1 MRPLTIDLDR
11 LAAAFISADCD
22 FRLDL
27 LSGRILDIP
36 PVGADPQIEQL
47 LEEEPER
54 LLAVDS
60 LTPGAMLAL
69 MAEFLPEVEQLG
81 AYTALQAALDSRKPL
96 RSFHNAISQFPSVRA
111 AWQAFE
117 AERLRE
123 LALDWLA
130 ENQLELRA

>member
-11 LAAAFISADCD
+11 LAAAFISADSD

-27 LSGRILDIP
+27 LSGKILDIP
-36 PVGADPQIEQL
+36 PAGEDPQIEQL

-69 MAEFLPEVEQLG
+69 MAEFLPEVEQLA

-96 RSFHNAISQFPSVRA
+96 RSFHNALKQFPDVQS

>member
-11 LAAAFISADCD
+11 LAAAFVSADGD

-69 MAEFLPEVEQLG
+69 MAEFLPEVEQLA

-96 RSFHNAISQFPSVRA
+96 RSFHNALKQFPDVQS
-111 AWQAFE
+111 AWKAFE

>member
-11 LAAAFISADCD
+11 LAAAFVCTDGD

-36 PVGADPQIEQL
+36 PAGADPQIEQL
-47 LEEEPER
+47 LEEEPQR
-54 LLAVDS
+54 LLPVDS
-60 LTPGAMLAL
+60 LTPAAILAL
-69 MAEFLPEVEQLG
+69 MAEFLPEVDEPA
-81 AYTALQAALDSRKPL
+81 AYAALQAALASRRPL
-96 RSFHNAISQFPSVRA
+96 RSFHNALNQFPAVRS

>member
-11 LAAAFISADCD
+11 LAAAFVSTDGD

-36 PVGADPQIEQL
+36 PAGEDPQIEQL

-54 LLAVDS
+54 LLAVDC

-69 MAEFLPEVEQLG
+69 MAEFLPEVEQPA

-96 RSFHNAISQFPSVRA
+96 RSFHNALNQFPSVRA

>member
-1 MRPLTIDLDR
+1 MRPLTIDLDH
-11 LAAAFISADCD
+11 LAAAIVSTDGD

-36 PVGADPQIEQL
+36 PAGQDPEIEHL

-54 LLAVDS
+54 LLAVDC

-69 MAEFLPEVEQLG
+69 MAEFLAEVDELA

-96 RSFHNAISQFPSVRA
+96 RSFHNALNQFPSMRC
-111 AWQAFE
+111 AWLAFE

-130 ENQLELRA
+130 DNELELRP

>member
-11 LAAAFISADCD
+11 LAAAFVSTDGD

-27 LSGRILDIP
+27 LSGKILDIP
-36 PVGADPQIEQL
+36 PAGEDPQIEQL
-47 LEEEPER
+47 LEEEPKR
-54 LLAVDS
+54 LLAVDC
-60 LTPGAMLAL
+60 LAQDEILAL
-69 MAEFLPEVEQLG
+69 MAEFLPEVEQLA

-96 RSFHNAISQFPSVRA
+96 RSFHNALNQFPSVRA

-130 ENQLELRA
+130 ENELELRA

>member
-11 LAAAFISADCD
+11 LAAAFVSTNGD

-69 MAEFLPEVEQLG
+69 MAEFLPEVEQLA

-96 RSFHNAISQFPSVRA
+96 RSFHNALNQFPDVQS

-130 ENQLELRA
+130 ENELELRV

>member
-1 MRPLTIDLDR
+1 MRPLTIDLDS
-11 LAAAFISADCD
+11 LASALISQDSD

-60 LTPGAMLAL
+60 LTPGEILAL
-69 MAEFLPEVEQLG
+69 MAEFLPEVEQPA
-81 AYTALQAALDSRKPL
+81 AYAALQAALDSRKPL
-96 RSFHNAISQFPSVRA
+96 RSFHNALKQFPDVQS

>member
-1 MRPLTIDLDR
+1 MRPLTIDLDS
-11 LAAAFISADCD
+11 LAAAFVSSAGD

-36 PVGADPQIEQL
+36 PAGTDPQIEQL

-60 LTPGAMLAL
+60 LTPGEILAL
-69 MAEFLPEVEQLG
+69 MAEFLPEIEQPA

-96 RSFHNAISQFPSVRA
+96 RSFHNALKQFPDVQS

>member
-11 LAAAFISADCD
+11 LAAAFVSTDGD

-27 LSGRILDIP
+27 LSGKILDIP
-36 PVGADPQIEQL
+36 PTGEDPEIAHL

-54 LLAVDS
+54 LLAVDC
-60 LTPGAMLAL
+60 LAQAEILAL
-69 MAEFLPEVEQLG
+69 MAEFLPEVEQLA

-96 RSFHNAISQFPSVRA
+96 RSFHNALKQFPDVQS

-130 ENQLELRA
+130 ENELELRA

>member
-11 LAAAFISADCD
+11 LAAAFVSTDGD

-27 LSGRILDIP
+27 LSGKILDIP
-36 PVGADPQIEQL
+36 PAGEDPEIEQL

-54 LLAVDS
+54 LLAVDC
-60 LTPGAMLAL
+60 LAQAEILAL
-69 MAEFLPEVEQLG
+69 MAEFLPEVEQLA
-81 AYTALQAALDSRKPL
+81 AYTALESRKPL
-96 RSFHNAISQFPSVRA
+96 RSFHNALKQFPDVQS

-117 AERLRE
+117 AQRLHE

-130 ENQLELRA
+130 KNELELRV